1 RTEYGA
7 EAKYQLA
14 QSYYDNK
21 DAARAEKELLDFI
34 EKGTPHQYWL
44 ARGFILLSDIY
55 IDKGDNFQARQ
66 YLSSLK
72 RNYSGSE
79 DIDRM
84 IEKRLENLKN
94 K

>member
-1 RTEYGA
+1 
-7 EAKYQLA
+7 EAKYRLA
-14 QSYYDNK
+14 QIYYDNK
-21 DAARAEKELLDFI
+21 DIQRAEKELLDFI

-44 ARGFILLSDIY
+44 ARGFILLADIY
-55 IDKGDNFQARQ
+55 IEKGDDFQARQ
-66 YLSSLK
+66 YLTSLK

-84 IEKRLENLKN
+84 IENRLQKLK